1 VGCSKGRRL
10 LPLAL
15 GFFLLLSSCLPAVP
29 RFPGAVRPTVKIG
42 LVAPFEGRYRYAGYD
57 VIYAVRMA
65 LREANVAGGVAGYGV
80 ELVAFDDGAEPAMAI
95 EQARKLAADPEL
107 IAAIGHFRE
116 QTTAA
121 ALGAYAEAGIPLVA
135 PAVYTPAI
143 TSGAAFH
150 DHREAEVYRLGPSAE
165 VLADALLHRL
175 GALGH
180 SQAALVTTGGPLG
193 MALQQGVERLP
204 TAAGTLQI
212 WPVVSPD
219 DPSWLEA
226 VIGSG
231 VRVVLCDA
239 VPVKAGE
246 TASALRAAGWQGD
259 FVGGPEL
266 AAPDFAAVAGRAA
279 GEVVFVTPW
288 PFPET
293 ASFPENLVSS
303 EETDFAAAYRAVSN
317 GVPPGPLA
325 SVAYEA
331 TWVLLEALERD
342 VQAHGAPTRE
352 GIGAALGATRR
363 EGVLGRVAFDANHSW
378 GDAPLY
384 WYRFD
389 VDGVPR
395 ISSANQPAMRW

>member
-10 LPLAL
+10 LSLAL
-15 GFFLLLSSCLPAVP
+15 CFFLLLSSCLPAAP
-29 RFPGAVRPTVKIG
+29 RFPGVVRPTVKIG
-42 LVAPFEGRYRYAGYD
+42 LVAPFEGRYRYVGYD

-65 LREANVAGGVAGYGV
+65 LQEANAAGGVAGYGV

-107 IAAIGHFRE
+107 VAAIGHFRE

-121 ALGAYAEAGIPLVA
+121 ALDAYAEAGIPLVA
-135 PAVYTPAI
+135 PAVYTRAI

-150 DHREAEVYRLGPSAE
+150 DRRGAEIYRLGPPAE
-165 VLADALLHRL
+165 VLADALLHQL

-193 MALQQGVERLP
+193 TALQQGVGRLP
-204 TAAGTLQI
+204 TAARV

-219 DPSWLEA
+219 APDWLEA
-226 VIGSG
+226 VRDSG
-231 VRVVLCDA
+231 VEVVLCDA
-239 VPVKAGE
+239 TPVKAGE
-246 TASALRAAGWQGD
+246 TVSALRGAGWQGD

-266 AAPDFAAVAGRAA
+266 AAPDFAAVAGGAA
-279 GEVVFVTPW
+279 GGVVFVTPW
-288 PFPET
+288 PFSET
-293 ASFPENLVSS
+293 VSFPENLVSG

-331 TWVLLEALERD
+331 TWVLLEALARD
-342 VQAHGAPTRE
+342 VQAHGAPTRG

-363 EGVLGRVAFDANHSW
+363 DGMLGRVTFDANYSW

-389 VDGVPR
+389 ADGVPR
-395 ISSANQPAMRW
+395 ISSMNQPAMRW